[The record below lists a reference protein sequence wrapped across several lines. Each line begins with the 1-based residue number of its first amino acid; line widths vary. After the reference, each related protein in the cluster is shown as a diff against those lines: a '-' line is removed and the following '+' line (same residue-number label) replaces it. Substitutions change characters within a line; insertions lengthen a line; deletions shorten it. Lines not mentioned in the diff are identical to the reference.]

1 MTDGSDLYLLVTM
14 DYILQA
20 LLMISKYEE
29 RFVTPLNSSC
39 MT

>member
-1 MTDGSDLYLLVTM
+1 MTAGLDQYLLVTM

-29 RFVTPLNSSC
+29 RFVGTPLILPI
-39 MT
+39 